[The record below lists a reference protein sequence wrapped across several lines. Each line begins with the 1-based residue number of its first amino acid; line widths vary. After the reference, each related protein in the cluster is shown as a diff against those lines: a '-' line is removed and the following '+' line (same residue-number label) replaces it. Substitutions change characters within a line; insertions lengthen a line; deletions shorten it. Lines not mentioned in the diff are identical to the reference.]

1 MRNWCVKVSDDRSIT
16 LAPQAKELES
26 SYEVFYLDGKKV
38 LFSNL
43 GVNRE
48 KLPKELFTYDIQH
61 SDSGFEACAIRNVIA
76 VNHYG
81 SLITK
86 EPIELDETGWRF
98 LEDGDLDESY
108 YGSMTIED
116 YMSEQIE
123 EMTQEMCM

>member
-1 MRNWCVKVSDDRSIT
+1 MSDDRPII
-16 LAPQAKELES
+16 LAPQAKKLDS

-43 GVNRE
+43 RVSRE

-81 SLITK
+81 SIITK

-108 YGSMTIED
+108 YGSMSIED
-116 YMSEQIE
+116 YMSEQTE
-123 EMTQEMCM
+123 EMTQEMSM

>member
-1 MRNWCVKVSDDRSIT
+1 MSDDRSII

-26 SYEVFYLDGKKV
+26 SYEVFHLDGKKV

-43 GVNRE
+43 RVNRE

-61 SDSGFEACAIRNVIA
+61 SDSEFEACAVRNVIA

-98 LEDGDLDESY
+98 LEVGDLDESY
-108 YGSMTIED
+108 YGSMSIED
-116 YMSEQIE
+116 YMSEQSE
-123 EMTQEMCM
+123 EMAQEMSM